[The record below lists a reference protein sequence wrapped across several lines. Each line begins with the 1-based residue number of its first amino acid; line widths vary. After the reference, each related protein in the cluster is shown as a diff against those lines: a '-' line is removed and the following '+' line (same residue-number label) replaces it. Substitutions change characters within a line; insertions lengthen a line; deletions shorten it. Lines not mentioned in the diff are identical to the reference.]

1 MPFIQVYNTSASYG
15 IFVVSADTSN
25 GVWKYTLNNGSTFTE
40 FQLSTNYG
48 LLLGAPN
55 TAVGVKFFP
64 YPNFYGGADI
74 VFGLYDLVALPVNDS
89 PAGTVYNVGPR
100 NTSNGKYSTNRS
112 DYIVT
117 QTIIPYVS
125 PNFPM
130 ELYFSSFTQTD
141 STAIAALRRGDLSK
155 SAGVHL
161 TTLKN
166 QYVLQYILSQKAVD
180 PNNTYSFKDE
190 TELAMYRIALN
201 DMYYLENRE
210 TS

>member
-1 MPFIQVYNTSASYG
+1 MPFVQVYTKSGSYG
-15 IFVVSADTSN
+15 IFVVMADSSN
-25 GVWKYTLNNGSTFTE
+25 GVWKYTRDNGSTFTE

-55 TAVGVKFFP
+55 KMVGVKFFP
-64 YPNFYGGADI
+64 YQNFYGGADI
-74 VFGLYDLVALPVNDS
+74 IFGLYDLVALPVSES
-89 PAGTVYNVGPR
+89 PVGTIYNVGPR
-100 NTSNGKYSTNRS
+100 NSSNGKYSTKTS

-117 QTIIPYVS
+117 QTIVPYVS

-141 STAIAALRRGDLSK
+141 STAIAALRQGDFSK
-155 SAGVHL
+155 SAGVYL

-166 QYVLQYILSQKAVD
+166 QYLLEYILSQKAVD
-180 PNNTYSFKDE
+180 PNNTYAFKDE
-190 TELAMYRIALN
+190 TELATYRIALN
-201 DMYYLENRE
+201 DMYYLQNRA